1 MEYNY
6 AINGKTKIRGKE
18 EYYLEIVILR
28 KFDFNFTLTLT
39 YKENFIKF
47 IENISKIFCLKNLF
61 LQKCLIYFAF
71 VKIVVIKE
79 TF

>member
-6 AINGKTKIRGKE
+6 AINGKSKIRGKE
-18 EYYLEIVILR
+18 ERYLKIVILR

-47 IENISKIFCLKNLF
+47 IENISKIFLF
-61 LQKCLIYFAF
+61 KKF
-71 VKIVVIKE
+71 VFTKVFNIFCIC
-79 TF
+79 